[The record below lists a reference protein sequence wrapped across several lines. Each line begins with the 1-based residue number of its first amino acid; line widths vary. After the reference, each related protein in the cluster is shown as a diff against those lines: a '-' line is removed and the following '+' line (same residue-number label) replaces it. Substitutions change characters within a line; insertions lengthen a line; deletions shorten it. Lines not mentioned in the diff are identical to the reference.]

1 MNCWLYS
8 DERMNLRAEVI
19 GILFKEYGGDQIQD
33 APYST
38 EDIYS
43 AAHDWVSHG
52 NPNTEGVLNYFHK
65 RFIENGTV

>member
-1 MNCWLYS
+1 MNCWIYS
-8 DERMNLRAEVI
+8 EERMNLRADVI
-19 GILFKEYGGDQIQD
+19 GILFKEYGGEQIQD

-38 EDIYS
+38 EDIYN